1 MSAKVHKRTLC
12 WSGLSTMSLS
22 PLEPFRFLLCC
33 RLSTNS
39 PLSSACVSFNKPIPG
54 KQSKKCCFEIGYPH
68 FIQLVSVIK
77 NIVPRLY
84 LLSFTFPRPVE
95 ELFNRELCLVTIFGL
110 LPLGS
115 AWMYDMAVASGVNGL
130 PWMISIEEVAAS
142 KVSSWI
148 SSSSCTREPGSMA
161 SEVATP
167 PLFFVQSRYTTSRKA
182 LIVRGVLYSKPIN
195 SRLQILMLSFLSD
208 AFDDFLPTFQ
218 VTEFGLA
225 PV

>member
-1 MSAKVHKRTLC
+1 
-12 WSGLSTMSLS
+12 
-22 PLEPFRFLLCC
+22 
-33 RLSTNS
+33 
-39 PLSSACVSFNKPIPG
+39 
-54 KQSKKCCFEIGYPH
+54 
-68 FIQLVSVIK
+68 
-77 NIVPRLY
+77 
-84 LLSFTFPRPVE
+84 
-95 ELFNRELCLVTIFGL
+95 
-110 LPLGS
+110 
-115 AWMYDMAVASGVNGL
+115 
-130 PWMISIEEVAAS
+130 
-142 KVSSWI
+142 
-148 SSSSCTREPGSMA
+148 MA